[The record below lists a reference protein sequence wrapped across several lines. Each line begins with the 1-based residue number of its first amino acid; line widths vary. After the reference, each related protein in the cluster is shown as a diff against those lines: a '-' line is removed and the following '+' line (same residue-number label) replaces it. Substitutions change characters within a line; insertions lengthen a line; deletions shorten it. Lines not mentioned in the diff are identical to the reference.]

1 MGLVMTSWQERINPQ
16 PMFDVLTMARQR
28 ESLGHYVA
36 RMEIGDT
43 PGFRNDFIH
52 ELVTKHSS
60 SPYRY
65 SPSRGEDV
73 LISKVLETQ
82 WPNYS
87 NEHVVIGPAN
97 FLITAAL
104 ASVTSPGDC
113 VMLPDPGFAT
123 YKLSADFLGLKILY
137 YPVYEDGVSCFP
149 NLSEFIAKGGLNPKV
164 LIVNNPSNPLGIAFE
179 GAQVLKSVKPLVE
192 KGIQLILDETYINL
206 IYDDTQSLV
215 DDVEAIR
222 LRSFSKE
229 HCAPGLRIGYAVADS
244 SAARTMADL
253 MSLSISCAPQFIQFA
268 IAEYLGSPEA
278 LMFTNNLKREMGRR
292 LQFLADAIPGGLL
305 QTTPN
310 AAFYSLIDMG
320 SRGGDEGFSFLLE
333 RNVSTCPGS
342 KFGQNSKNGVRVSLA
357 GPTDK
362 FETDVKMLN
371 AALIEWGNL

>member
-1 MGLVMTSWQERINPQ
+1 MTSWRERINPQ

-52 ELVTKHSS
+52 NLVTKYSS

-82 WPNYS
+82 WPSYS
-87 NEHVVIGPAN
+87 SENVVIGPAN

-104 ASVTSPGDC
+104 ASVTSPEDY

-123 YKLSADFLGLKILY
+123 YKLSADFLGLKVLY
-137 YPVYEDGVSCFP
+137 YPVYQGGIPFFP
-149 NLSEFIAKGGLNPKV
+149 NLNEFVADSGRYPKV
-164 LIVNNPSNPLGIAFE
+164 LIINNPSNPLGIAFE
-179 GAQVLKSVKPLVE
+179 GVQILKSIEPLMG
-192 KGIQLILDETYINL
+192 KGMQVIFDETYVNL
-206 IYDDTQSLV
+206 VYDDTNPLV
-215 DDVEAIR
+215 SEVEAIR

-229 HCAPGLRIGYAVADS
+229 HCAPGLRMGYAVAG
-244 SAARTMADL
+244 SASARTIADL

-278 LMFTNNLKREMGRR
+278 LVFTNSLKREMGRR
-292 LQFLADAIPGGLL
+292 HQFLADSIPDGLL

-320 SRGGDEGFSFLLE
+320 TRGGDEGFSFLLDK
-333 RNVSTCPGS
+333 NVATCPGS
-342 KFGQNSKNGVRVSLA
+342 KFGMNSKNSVRVSLA
-357 GPTDK
+357 GPADK
-362 FETDVKMLN
+362 FETDIQMLS
-371 AALIEWGNL
+371 AALNEWAVQ

>member
-1 MGLVMTSWQERINPQ
+1 MTSWRERINPQ

-52 ELVTKHSS
+52 DLVTKYSS

-73 LISKVLETQ
+73 LISKVVETQ
-82 WPNYS
+82 WPKYS
-87 NEHVVIGPAN
+87 NENVVIGPAN

-104 ASVTSPGDC
+104 ASVSSPGDY

-123 YKLSADFLGLKILY
+123 YKLSADFLGLKTLY
-137 YPVYEDGVSCFP
+137 YPVYQDGNPSFP
-149 NLSEFIAKGGLNPKV
+149 DLTDFVAASGVRPRV
-164 LIVNNPSNPLGIAFE
+164 LMINNPSNPLGVAFD
-179 GAQVLKSVKPLVE
+179 GAQIQNSIAPLIDQGVQV
-192 KGIQLILDETYINL
+192 IFDETYVNL
-206 IYDDTQSLV
+206 VYDETQSLV
-215 DDVEAIR
+215 GDVEAIR

-229 HCAPGLRIGYAVADS
+229 HCAPGLRIGYAVAEPA
-244 SAARTMADL
+244 AARTMADL
-253 MSLSISCAPQFIQFA
+253 ISLSISCAPQFIQFA

-278 LMFTNNLKREMGRR
+278 LLFTNDLKREMGRR
-292 LQFLADAIPGGLL
+292 LQFLADSIPKSLL

-320 SRGGDEGFSFLLE
+320 TRGGDEGFSFLLDK
-333 RNVSTCPGS
+333 NVSTCPGS
-342 KFGQNSKNGVRVSLA
+342 KFGQNSKNSVRVSLA
-357 GPTDK
+357 GPADK
-362 FETDVKMLN
+362 FETDIQMLSK
-371 AALIEWGNL
+371 ALNEWAIH

>member
-1 MGLVMTSWQERINPQ
+1 
-16 PMFDVLTMARQR
+16 MFDVLTMARQR

-52 ELVTKHSS
+52 DLVTKYSS

-82 WPNYS
+82 WPNYL
-87 NEHVVIGPAN
+87 NENVVIGPAN

-104 ASVTSPGDC
+104 ASVTSPGDY

-123 YKLSADFLGLKILY
+123 YKLSADFLGLNILY
-137 YPVYEDGVSCFP
+137 YPVYQAGNPSFPDLADFVAASGVRP
-149 NLSEFIAKGGLNPKV
+149 RV
-164 LIVNNPSNPLGIAFE
+164 LIINNPSNPLGIAFE
-179 GAQVLKSVKPLVE
+179 GDQILKSIEPLVG
-192 KGIQLILDETYINL
+192 KGIQLIFDETYVNL
-206 IYDDTQSLV
+206 VYDDTQSLIG
-215 DDVEAIR
+215 DVEAIR

-229 HCAPGLRIGYAVADS
+229 HCAPGLRIGYAVAES

-278 LMFTNNLKREMGRR
+278 HVFTNNLKKEMGRR
-292 LQFLADAIPGGLL
+292 LQFLADSIPDGLL

-320 SRGGDEGFSFLLE
+320 AKGGDQGFTFLLDK
-333 RNVSTCPGS
+333 NVSTCPGS
-342 KFGQNSKNGVRVSLA
+342 KFGQNSKNSVRVSLA
-357 GPTDK
+357 GPADK
-362 FETDVKMLN
+362 FETDIQMLS
-371 AALIEWGNL
+371 AALNEWSRQ

>member
-1 MGLVMTSWQERINPQ
+1 MTSWRERINPQ

-52 ELVTKHSS
+52 DLVTKYSS

-82 WPNYS
+82 WPNYL
-87 NEHVVIGPAN
+87 NENVVIGPAN

-104 ASVTSPGDC
+104 ASVTSPGDY

-137 YPVYEDGVSCFP
+137 YPVYQAGNPSFPDLADFVAASGVRP
-149 NLSEFIAKGGLNPKV
+149 TV
-164 LIVNNPSNPLGIAFE
+164 LIINNPSNPLGIAFE
-179 GAQVLKSVKPLVE
+179 GDQILKSIEPLVG
-192 KGIQLILDETYINL
+192 KGIQVIFDETYVNL
-206 IYDDTQSLV
+206 VYDDTQSLV
-215 DDVEAIR
+215 GDVEAIR

-229 HCAPGLRIGYAVADS
+229 HCAPGLRIGYAVAES
-244 SAARTMADL
+244 SAARTMVDL

-278 LMFTNNLKREMGRR
+278 LVFTNNLKKEMGRR
-292 LQFLADAIPGGLL
+292 LQFLADSIPDGLL

-320 SRGGDEGFSFLLE
+320 AKGGDQGFTFLLDK
-333 RNVSTCPGS
+333 NVSTCPGS
-342 KFGQNSKNGVRVSLA
+342 KFGQNSKNSVRVSLA
-357 GPTDK
+357 GPADK
-362 FETDVKMLN
+362 FETDIQMLS
-371 AALIEWGNL
+371 AALNEWSRQ

>member
-1 MGLVMTSWQERINPQ
+1 
-16 PMFDVLTMARQR
+16 MFDVLTMARQR

-43 PGFRNDFIH
+43 QGFRNDFIH
-52 ELVTKHSS
+52 DLVTKYSS

-87 NEHVVIGPAN
+87 NENVVIGPAN

-104 ASVTSPGDC
+104 ASCTSPGDC

-137 YPVYEDGVSCFP
+137 YPVYQGGIPFFP
-149 NLSEFIAKGGLNPKV
+149 NLNDFVAESGLHPNV
-164 LIVNNPSNPLGIAFE
+164 LIINNPSNPLGIAFE
-179 GAQVLKSVKPLVE
+179 GAQILKSIEPLLD
-192 KGIQLILDETYINL
+192 KGVQVIFDETYVNL
-206 IYDDTQSLV
+206 VYDNTQSLV
-215 DDVEAIR
+215 SEIEAIR

-229 HCAPGLRIGYAVADS
+229 HCAPGLRIGYAVAPS
-244 SAARTMADL
+244 SAARAMADL
-253 MSLSISCAPQFIQFA
+253 ISLSISCAPQFIQFA

-278 LMFTNNLKREMGRR
+278 LVFTNNLKTEMGRR

-320 SRGGDEGFSFLLE
+320 ARGGDQGFSFLLDK
-333 RNVSTCPGS
+333 NVATCPGS
-342 KFGQNSKNGVRVSLA
+342 KFGRNSKNSVRVSLA
-357 GPTDK
+357 GPADK
-362 FETDVKMLN
+362 FETDIQMLS
-371 AALIEWGNL
+371 AALNEWAV

>member
-1 MGLVMTSWQERINPQ
+1 MSSWRERINPQ

-52 ELVTKHSS
+52 HLVTKYSS

-73 LISKVLETQ
+73 LISKVIETQ
-82 WPNYS
+82 WSNYS
-87 NEHVVIGPAN
+87 YENVVIGPAN

-104 ASVTSPGDC
+104 ASVTSPGDY
-113 VMLPDPGFAT
+113 VMLPDPGFAS
-123 YKLSADFLGLKILY
+123 YKLSADFLGLNILY
-137 YPVYEDGVSCFP
+137 YPVYQAGNPSFP
-149 NLSEFIAKGGLNPKV
+149 NLTDFVAASGVRPSV
-164 LIVNNPSNPLGIAFE
+164 LIINNPSNPLGIAFE
-179 GAQVLKSVKPLVE
+179 GDQILKSIEPLVR
-192 KGIQLILDETYINL
+192 KGIQVIFDETYVNL
-206 IYDDTQSLV
+206 VYDDTQSLV
-215 DDVEAIR
+215 SDVEAIR

-229 HCAPGLRIGYAVADS
+229 HCAPGLRIGYAVAES

-278 LMFTNNLKREMGRR
+278 LIFTNNLKKEMGRR
-292 LQFLADAIPGGLL
+292 LQFLADSIPDGLL

-320 SRGGDEGFSFLLE
+320 AKGGDQGFTFLLDK
-333 RNVSTCPGS
+333 NVSTCPGS
-342 KFGQNSKNGVRVSLA
+342 KFGQNSKNSVRVSLA
-357 GPTDK
+357 GPADK
-362 FETDVKMLN
+362 FEIDIQMLS
-371 AALIEWGNL
+371 AALNEWSRQ

>member
-1 MGLVMTSWQERINPQ
+1 MTSWRERINPQ

-52 ELVTKHSS
+52 DLVTKYSS

-87 NEHVVIGPAN
+87 NENVVIGPAN

-104 ASVTSPGDC
+104 ASVTSPGDY

-137 YPVYEDGVSCFP
+137 YPVYQAGNPSFPDLTDFVAASGVRP
-149 NLSEFIAKGGLNPKV
+149 TV
-164 LIVNNPSNPLGIAFE
+164 LIINNPSNPLGIAFE
-179 GAQVLKSVKPLVE
+179 GDQILKSIELLVG
-192 KGIQLILDETYINL
+192 KGIQVIFDETYVNL
-206 IYDDTQSLV
+206 VYDDTQSLV
-215 DDVEAIR
+215 SDVEAIR

-229 HCAPGLRIGYAVADS
+229 HCAPGLRIGYAVAES

-278 LMFTNNLKREMGRR
+278 LVFTNNLKKEMGRR
-292 LQFLADAIPGGLL
+292 LQFLADSIPDGLL

-320 SRGGDEGFSFLLE
+320 AKGGDQGFTFLLDK
-333 RNVSTCPGS
+333 NVSTCPGS
-342 KFGQNSKNGVRVSLA
+342 KFGQNSKNSVRVSLA
-357 GPTDK
+357 GPVDK
-362 FETDVKMLN
+362 FETDIQMLS
-371 AALIEWGNL
+371 AALNEWSRQ

>member
-1 MGLVMTSWQERINPQ
+1 MASWRERINPQ

-52 ELVTKHSS
+52 DLVTKYSS

-73 LISKVLETQ
+73 LISKVIETQ
-82 WPNYS
+82 WTNYS
-87 NEHVVIGPAN
+87 YENVVIGPAN

-104 ASVTSPGDC
+104 ASVTSPGDY
-113 VMLPDPGFAT
+113 VMLPDPGFAS
-123 YKLSADFLGLKILY
+123 YKLSADFLGLNILY
-137 YPVYEDGVSCFP
+137 YPVYQAGNPSFP
-149 NLSEFIAKGGLNPKV
+149 NLTDFVAASGVRPSV
-164 LIVNNPSNPLGIAFE
+164 LMINNPSNPLGIAFE
-179 GAQVLKSVKPLVE
+179 GDQILKSIESLLG
-192 KGIQLILDETYINL
+192 KGIQVIFDETYVNL

-215 DDVEAIR
+215 SDVKAIR

-229 HCAPGLRIGYAVADS
+229 HCAPGLRIGYAVAES
-244 SAARTMADL
+244 SAAQAMADL

-278 LMFTNNLKREMGRR
+278 LIFTNNLKKEMGRR
-292 LQFLADAIPGGLL
+292 LQFLADSIPDGLL
-305 QTTPN
+305 QTKPN

-320 SRGGDEGFSFLLE
+320 AKGGDQGFTFLLDK
-333 RNVSTCPGS
+333 NVSTCPGS
-342 KFGQNSKNGVRVSLA
+342 KFGQNSKNSVRVSLA
-357 GPTDK
+357 GPADK
-362 FETDVKMLN
+362 FEIDIQMLS
-371 AALIEWGNL
+371 AALNEWSRQ

>member
-1 MGLVMTSWQERINPQ
+1 MTSWRERINPQ

-28 ESLGHYVA
+28 ESLGLYVA

-43 PGFRNDFIH
+43 PGFRNNFIH
-52 ELVTKHSS
+52 DLVTKYSS

-87 NEHVVIGPAN
+87 NENVVIGPAN

-104 ASVTSPGDC
+104 ASVTSPGDY

-137 YPVYEDGVSCFP
+137 YPVYQSGNPSFPDLNDFVAASGVRP
-149 NLSEFIAKGGLNPKV
+149 TV
-164 LIVNNPSNPLGIAFE
+164 LIINNPSNPLGIAFE
-179 GAQVLKSVKPLVE
+179 GDQILKSIEPLVGM
-192 KGIQLILDETYINL
+192 GIQVIFDETYVNL
-206 IYDDTQSLV
+206 VYDDTQSLV
-215 DDVEAIR
+215 SDVEAIR

-229 HCAPGLRIGYAVADS
+229 HCAPGLRIGYAVAES

-278 LMFTNNLKREMGRR
+278 LVFTNNLKKEMGRR
-292 LQFLADAIPGGLL
+292 LQFLADSIPDGLL

-320 SRGGDEGFSFLLE
+320 AKGGDQGFTFLLDK
-333 RNVSTCPGS
+333 NVSTCPGS
-342 KFGQNSKNGVRVSLA
+342 KFGQNSKNSVRVSLA
-357 GPTDK
+357 GPANK
-362 FETDVKMLN
+362 FETDIQMLS
-371 AALIEWGNL
+371 AALNEWSRQ

>member
-1 MGLVMTSWQERINPQ
+1 MTSWRERINPQ

-52 ELVTKHSS
+52 DLVTKYSS

-73 LISKVLETQ
+73 LISKVVETQ

-87 NEHVVIGPAN
+87 NENIVIGPAN

-137 YPVYEDGVSCFP
+137 YPVYQEGNPSFPDLTDFVAASGVSP
-149 NLSEFIAKGGLNPKV
+149 RV
-164 LIVNNPSNPLGIAFE
+164 LIINNPSNPLGIAFE
-179 GAQVLKSVKPLVE
+179 GARIYNCIAPLIDKGVQVLF
-192 KGIQLILDETYINL
+192 DETYVNL
-206 IYDDTQSLV
+206 VYDDTQSSV
-215 DDVEAIR
+215 SDIEAIR

-229 HCAPGLRIGYAVADS
+229 HCAPGLRIGYAVAEP
-244 SAARTMADL
+244 ALARSMADL
-253 MSLSISCAPQFIQFA
+253 MSLSISCTPQFIQFA

-278 LMFTNNLKREMGRR
+278 LLFTNTLKREMGRR
-292 LQFLADAIPGGLL
+292 LQFLADAIPKGLL
-305 QTTPN
+305 QTKPN

-320 SRGGDEGFSFLLE
+320 TRGGDEGFSFLLDK
-333 RNVSTCPGS
+333 NVSTCPGS
-342 KFGQNSKNGVRVSLA
+342 KFGQNSKNSVRVSLA
-357 GPTDK
+357 GHAEK
-362 FETDVKMLN
+362 FETDIDMLST
-371 AALIEWGNL
+371 ALSQWALP

>member
-1 MGLVMTSWQERINPQ
+1 MASWRERINPQ
-16 PMFDVLTMARQR
+16 PMFDVLTLARQK

-43 PGFRNDFIH
+43 PGFRNDSIH

-65 SPSRGEDV
+65 SPSQGEGV

-82 WPNYS
+82 WPSYMADN
-87 NEHVVIGPAN
+87 VVIGPAN

-104 ASVTSPGDC
+104 ASVTTPGDY

-123 YKLSADFLGLKILY
+123 YKLSADFLGLKIVY
-137 YPVYEDGVSCFP
+137 YPVYSGGNASFP
-149 NLSEFIAKGGLNPKV
+149 NLADFVADNGIQPKA
-164 LIVNNPSNPLGIAFE
+164 LIVCNPSNPLGVAFE
-179 GAQVLKSVKPLVE
+179 GSEILKSIESIVD
-192 KGIQLILDETYINL
+192 KGTQIIFDETYVNL
-206 IYDDTQSLV
+206 VYDGTQSLV
-215 DDVEAIR
+215 SDVDAIR

-229 HCAPGLRIGYAVADS
+229 HCAPGLRMGYAVAELG
-244 SAARTMADL
+244 AARTMADL

-278 LMFTNNLKREMGRR
+278 LLFTNNLKREMGRR
-292 LQFLADAIPGGLL
+292 LQYLADSIPDGLL

-320 SRGGDEGFSFLLE
+320 PRGGDEGFSFLLDK
-333 RNVSTCPGS
+333 NVSTCPGS
-342 KFGQNSKNGVRVSLA
+342 KFGKNSKDSVRVSLA
-357 GPTDK
+357 GPADK
-362 FETDVKMLN
+362 FEKDIHMLSS
-371 AALIEWGNL
+371 ALNDWLAIS